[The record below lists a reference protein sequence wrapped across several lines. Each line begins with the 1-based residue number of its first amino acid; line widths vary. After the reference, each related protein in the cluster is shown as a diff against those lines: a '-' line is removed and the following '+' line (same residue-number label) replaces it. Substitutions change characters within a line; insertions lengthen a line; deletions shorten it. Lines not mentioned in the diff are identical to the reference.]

1 MTIGK
6 GICRVSKS
14 TLIAIRDVIDEM
26 SENYIEYNYGLRKED
41 EKDYKYK
48 IPSPAGPE
56 EEFKWNGWRN
66 ITDYYR
72 YSIDIAMKTY
82 GIKKIEIVEKGKK
95 KTMYKGKFILE
106 LRGTVITDYQGRL
119 KGSIFLYNLKNF
131 LDRFV
136 FFKPMDVV

>member
-48 IPSPAGPE
+48 TDE
-56 EEFKWNGWRN
+56 WNDILKGN
-66 ITDYYR
+66 DYY
-72 YSIDIAMKTY
+72 
-82 GIKKIEIVEKGKK
+82 
-95 KTMYKGKFILE
+95 
-106 LRGTVITDYQGRL
+106 
-119 KGSIFLYNLKNF
+119 
-131 LDRFV
+131 
-136 FFKPMDVV
+136 